1 MEDRS
6 DRPMSWVEPGIVKWS
21 GSNNQIELLV
31 RWNERTE
38 IKTIEGVQVTE
49 YIYDSFRFVYNLSDE
64 IYPDEAILAYLER
77 SKDSILQL
85 AQNLSQQI
93 EGALKWQRR

>member
-6 DRPMSWVEPGIVKWS
+6 DRPMPWVEPGIVKWS

-38 IKTIEGVQVTE
+38 IKTTEGVQTTE
-49 YIYDSFRFVYNLSDE
+49 YIYDSFRFVYNLPDD
-64 IYPDEAILAYLER
+64 IYPGEAILAYLER

-93 EGALKWQRR
+93 EEALKWQRK